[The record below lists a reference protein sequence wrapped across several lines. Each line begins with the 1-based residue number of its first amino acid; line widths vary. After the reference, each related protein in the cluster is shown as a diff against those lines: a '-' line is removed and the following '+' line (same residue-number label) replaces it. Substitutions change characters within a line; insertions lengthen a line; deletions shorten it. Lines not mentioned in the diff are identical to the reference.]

1 MEQSQSSQAER
12 RRLISGGRKL
22 RPRGHIWFGDVGH
35 KGYSVC
41 VQQSWQV
48 KRTGAGTVSSPH
60 PHTPP
65 SPSVSFCVTWLKY
78 FLPSFV

>member
-35 KGYSVC
+35 KGYSGC
-41 VQQSWQV
+41 AAELASKTNGGEWF
-48 KRTGAGTVSSPH
+48 P
-60 PHTPP
+60 PPTP
-65 SPSVSFCVTWLKY
+65 
-78 FLPSFV
+78 LPTLSLSIIL